1 MGNQIIRVARYTS
14 GSINSI
20 GREEYRHKYN
30 HKNTSIDEARSHLN
44 ITLGN
49 KDRKTLYQLWKT
61 HIEHYG
67 LNYTGKKNQIAM
79 EQIVITASPDFFK
92 QLGWD
97 KIVAREWDK
106 TDIPKEI
113 CQYFNDSLKFV
124 KEYIGKENLL
134 SATLHFDEET
144 PHLHVDYIPVICGK
158 RKRKDVYLK
167 DEQGRC
173 IRNER
178 GHAIRAKGSDGK
190 TLYEYV
196 DEPSSINR
204 SQFWAE
210 RGGRQSYRQMQDLFH
225 EQVASKHGL
234 ERGNRGTDRK
244 HEEQSIYKA
253 KLLRKQIE
261 QKKEAILTLGSLEN
275 QTVDEL
281 AKILQKSPHVLGR
294 INQSIKIAMGEKTP
308 NQIITVNRERGR

>member
-1 MGNQIIRVARYTS
+1 MGNQIIRVARYTR

-49 KDRKTLYQLWKT
+49 RNRMTLYQLWKT
-61 HIEHYG
+61 HIEHHG
-67 LNYTGKKNQIAM
+67 LNYAGKKNQVAM

-97 KIVAREWDK
+97 KDVAREWNK
-106 TDIPKEI
+106 TDIPKGI
-113 CQYFNDSLKFV
+113 YQYFNDSLKFLQ
-124 KEYIGKENLL
+124 EYIGKENLL

-144 PHLHVDYIPVICGK
+144 PHLHVDYIPAISGK
-158 RKRKDVYLK
+158 RKRKDVYVK

-178 GHAIRAKGSDGK
+178 GHAIRAKGLDGK

-210 RGGRQSYRQMQDLFH
+210 RGGRHSYRQMQDLFY
-225 EQVASKHGL
+225 ERVASKHGL
-234 ERGNRGTDRK
+234 ERGKRGTDRK

-253 KLLRKQIE
+253 RLLKKQIE
-261 QKKEAILTLGSLEN
+261 QKQESILMLDRLEN

-281 AKILQKSPHVLGR
+281 AKVLQKSPYVLGR
-294 INQSIKIAMGEKTP
+294 INQSIKIAIGEKPP
-308 NQIITVNRERGR
+308 NQALTVDWERGR